1 MKPLYIRGAD
11 TRVELDAPALKIR
24 IPEQADAWLPL
35 RRISRVISATRVG
48 WTSEALL
55 ACAAEGISV
64 SFLADDGQV
73 VARLTGAPGERDEL
87 RQRLADLL
95 IRPGWRDDYDLWLAG
110 MEQMAARSLARRAG
124 LPAAELPLP
133 RELRRA
139 LREQAADQGLL
150 PEYDAVGRRVHGL
163 LLAWVTQQLSEAGIG
178 PEWAGWT
185 ELDLSGDFTRVLFW
199 DYRLPRLA
207 WLAARRWQGQLGQPG
222 DAEVTAFF
230 EQRAARTDKLC
241 QGLVNRLH
249 HWLIG
254 QYRWR

>member
-1 MKPLYIRGAD
+1 MKPLYVRGGE

-24 IPEQADAWLPL
+24 VPDTADAWLPL
-35 RRISRVISATRVG
+35 RRISRVISSTRVG

-64 SFLADDGQV
+64 SFLADDGRV
-73 VARLTGAPGERDEL
+73 IARLTGEPSERDEL

-95 IRPGWRDDYDLWLAG
+95 IRAGWREDYDLWLTG
-110 MEQMAARSLARRAG
+110 MEQMAARSLARRSG
-124 LPAAELPLP
+124 LPASDVPMP
-133 RELRRA
+133 RTLRQA
-139 LREQAADQGLL
+139 LRAQAADQGLL
-150 PEYDAVGRRVHGL
+150 ADYDALGRRVHGL
-163 LLAWVTQQLSEAGIG
+163 LLSDVTQQLADAGIG

-185 ELDLSGDFTRVLFW
+185 ELDLSGDFSRILFW
-199 DYRLPRLA
+199 DFRRARLA
-207 WLAARRWQGQLGQPG
+207 WLNARRRQGLSTPSE
-222 DAEVTAFF
+222 DAEVVQFF
-230 EQRAARTDKLC
+230 ESRTARTRQLC